1 MASSS
6 PRQLRPLNV
15 GDVVSAGISL
25 VRAHFKPYLGLSL
38 KAALWYLV
46 PVYGWA
52 KGLMISAQI
61 GRMGFHEIIRQPE
74 TVALS
79 LRNVRP
85 RMWSFLGVAM
95 LVGLI
100 QLALNYA
107 ISLVAGILLVPLA
120 AIGAAG
126 AAAAILSGV
135 LIVVMQLVIFAAQ
148 TWIQARFWLYD
159 MILAMETEREATES
173 ISRSWELTKGSA
185 TRVLLVLL
193 VSYLVMA
200 PLYFLSFVP
209 FLFTI
214 PFFAGISTDA
224 TANPALGIAL
234 LLATLAFLVLFFFAV
249 VLSAPFFQS
258 LKAVLYYDLRNR
270 REGLDLQFSDRP
282 RDQNRP

>member
-1 MASSS
+1 MASPSS
-6 PRQLRPLNV
+6 RQLRPLNV

-25 VRAHFKPYLGLSL
+25 VRAHFKTYLGLSL
-38 KAALWYLV
+38 KAALWYLI

-52 KGLMISAQI
+52 KGLMIFAQI
-61 GRMGFHEIIRQPE
+61 GRLGFHEVIRQPE

-95 LVGLI
+95 LVSLI

-126 AAAAILSGV
+126 AAAGILSGV
-135 LIVVMQLVIFAAQ
+135 LIVAMQLMIFAGQ
-148 TWIQARFWLYD
+148 TWIQARFWVYD
-159 MILAMETEREATES
+159 MILAMETESEPTAA

-200 PLYFLSFVP
+200 PLYLLSFVP

-224 TANPALGIAL
+224 TANEALGIAL
-234 LLATLAFLVLFFFAV
+234 VLATLAFFFLFFFAV

-270 REGLDLQFSDRP
+270 REGLDLQFRDRP
-282 RDQNRP
+282 SDPDRP